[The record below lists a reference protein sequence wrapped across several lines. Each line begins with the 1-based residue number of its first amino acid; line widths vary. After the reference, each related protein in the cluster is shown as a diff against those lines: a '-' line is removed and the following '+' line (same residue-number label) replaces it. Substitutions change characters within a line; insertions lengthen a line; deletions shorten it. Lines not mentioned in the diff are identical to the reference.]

1 VKTDEGEFLRAKTV
15 RILRSGTRNSWI
27 EIVLDEGRNRQI
39 RRMLKPLGAEV
50 LRLVRVAIGP
60 LSLGQLPKGGVRQ
73 LTTGEKQA
81 LDQAMGNGAGSDRG

>member
-1 VKTDEGEFLRAKTV
+1 
-15 RILRSGTRNSWI
+15 
-27 EIVLDEGRNRQI
+27 
-39 RRMLKPLGAEV
+39 MLKPLGAEV

-81 LDQAMGNGAGSDRG
+81 LDQAMGMVRVPTEGRLLRRTAVFVDSKS